1 MSNETPSAIDKIDLA
16 TLYTPGQ
23 LDVLTQLREIQQTAG
38 MSDAAFVQKH
48 LTVSST
54 TWSRINSGTYSADAA
69 AAFVKL
75 ENSLRQLRIE
85 RAHASKLTGGGAFHS
100 VPWQQSVVVAI
111 TEAKLKPADDC
122 ERMVAVLAPHGSGKT
137 RLARELKIM
146 HDGILVEASEPW
158 RGSYYAA
165 LCDIGVAAGLT
176 EAELGKGVASAQR
189 AVLRRLRAN
198 RRVLII
204 DEGEYFG
211 PAATNLLKLILN
223 QTPTVVVLLTLP
235 ILFERWEKTAWAE
248 APQLI
253 RRCEA
258 VVESQL
264 ITPDDV
270 LKFAA
275 GRVTVTGTS
284 PKAAWAVV
292 AKAANDFAR
301 FSLVVR
307 VVASLE
313 RDGGE
318 ATAEKIATAVTQA
331 KALLRRKEGA

>member
-1 MSNETPSAIDKIDLA
+1 MVQVDFLVV
-16 TLYTPGQ
+16 G
-23 LDVLTQLREIQQTAG
+23 AG
-38 MSDAAFVQKH
+38 IA
-48 LTVSST
+48 
-54 TWSRINSGTYSADAA
+54 G
-69 AAFVKL
+69 
-75 ENSLRQLRIE
+75 
-85 RAHASKLTGGGAFHS
+85 AS
-100 VPWQQSVVVAI
+100 VAYF
-111 TEAKLKPADDC
+111 
-122 ERMVAVLAPHGSGKT
+122 LAPHGSGKT
-137 RLARELKIM
+137 RLARELKVM

-165 LCDIGVAAGLT
+165 LCDIGAAAGLT

-258 VVESQL
+258 VVESQS

-275 GRVTVTGTS
+275 GRVAVVGSS
-284 PKAAWAVV
+284 PKAAWATV
-292 AKAANDFAR
+292 AKAANEFAR

-318 ATAEKIATAVTQA
+318 ATPDKIATALTQTM
-331 KALLRRKEGA
+331 ALLRRKEA

>member
-1 MSNETPSAIDKIDLA
+1 MSTDTQLATDKIDLA
-16 TLYTPGQ
+16 ALYTPGQ

-69 AAFVKL
+69 PAFVKL

-165 LCDIGVAAGLT
+165 I
-176 EAELGKGVASAQR
+176 
-189 AVLRRLRAN
+189 
-198 RRVLII
+198 
-204 DEGEYFG
+204 
-211 PAATNLLKLILN
+211 
-223 QTPTVVVLLTLP
+223 
-235 ILFERWEKTAWAE
+235 
-248 APQLI
+248 
-253 RRCEA
+253 
-258 VVESQL
+258 
-264 ITPDDV
+264 
-270 LKFAA
+270 
-275 GRVTVTGTS
+275 
-284 PKAAWAVV
+284 
-292 AKAANDFAR
+292 
-301 FSLVVR
+301 
-307 VVASLE
+307 
-313 RDGGE
+313 
-318 ATAEKIATAVTQA
+318 
-331 KALLRRKEGA
+331 